1 MAMLAGSVCLF
12 DCRIWHCAAPNKS
25 QSESRVMINVRFTPK
40 HRNPFKP
47 RDSIERSTFLE
58 LPSAAQ
64 ALYESSLVDGGCVD
78 AE

>member
-1 MAMLAGSVCLF
+1 
-12 DCRIWHCAAPNKS
+12 
-25 QSESRVMINVRFTPK
+25 MINVRFTPK